1 MTPRN
6 PLSAA
11 VFAGT
16 LSLALGIPA
25 VAHAADGFVE
35 GSKVTLNARNFYIN
49 RNFVDPAYNVRT
61 RLKSGP
67 RVSFL
72 MLSPATPQAPSVLVL
87 MCWPVWQ
94 SSSTAVA
101 VPMELACFRLTA
113 LVLIATLR
121 MTSVG

>member
-35 GSKVTLNARNFYIN
+35 GSKVTLNARNSTLIVILST
-49 RNFVDPAYNVRT
+49 RSITAART
-61 RLKSGP
+61 RLKNGP
-67 RVSFL
+67 RASF
-72 MLSPATPQAPSVLVL
+72 
-87 MCWPVWQ
+87 
-94 SSSTAVA
+94 
-101 VPMELACFRLTA
+101 
-113 LVLIATLR
+113 
-121 MTSVG
+121 